1 MSLFIGMRRSRSL
14 LRKKNK
20 KESTS
25 ERAFSECSAWMPE
38 AVGLECTDKVSDLV
52 EFVKQVPSDPGMQSL
67 QDGIQYFEE
76 AVPIVIK
83 ALDNVAKIH
92 PFIGSESKIIRLNYR
107 SQALSRS
114 VCF

>member
-1 MSLFIGMRRSRSL
+1 
-14 LRKKNK
+14 
-20 KESTS
+20 
-25 ERAFSECSAWMPE
+25 MPE

-76 AVPIVIK
+76 AVPIVVK

-92 PFIGSESKIIRLNYR
+92 PFIGSESTIMRLNYR

-114 VCF
+114 VCFRSAYEFEKTRQDNNNQCRILFLEMNDMMLVLLE